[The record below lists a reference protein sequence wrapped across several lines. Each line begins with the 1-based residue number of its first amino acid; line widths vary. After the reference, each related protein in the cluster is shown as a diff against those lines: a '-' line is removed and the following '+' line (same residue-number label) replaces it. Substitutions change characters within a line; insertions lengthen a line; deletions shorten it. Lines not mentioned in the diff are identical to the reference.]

1 MMAKLLYWAAS
12 LCLCNQLHASL
23 STNQLIYLLDFDA
36 AGTPE
41 KLVTGTGNVPFTRE
55 TPVRIT
61 PGGFVHHE
69 TIPVI
74 YAPRAEPGTAC
85 KFPMGMACPCP
96 AGIFPFHS
104 TSAIMREEA
113 LYSPLTGLPST
124 AAGPSGEQEAPAPAP
139 GKKNP
144 AIPVPSLR
152 QFPPGMS
159 GIPWCIPFTI
169 RL

>member
-69 TIPVI
+69 TGGVNNSGYI
-74 YAPRAEPGTAC
+74 RATGGT
-85 KFPMGMACPCP
+85 G
-96 AGIFPFHS
+96 
-104 TSAIMREEA
+104 
-113 LYSPLTGLPST
+113 
-124 AAGPSGEQEAPAPAP
+124 
-139 GKKNP
+139 N
-144 AIPVPSLR
+144 SL
-152 QFPPGMS
+152 
-159 GIPWCIPFTI
+159 
-169 RL
+169 